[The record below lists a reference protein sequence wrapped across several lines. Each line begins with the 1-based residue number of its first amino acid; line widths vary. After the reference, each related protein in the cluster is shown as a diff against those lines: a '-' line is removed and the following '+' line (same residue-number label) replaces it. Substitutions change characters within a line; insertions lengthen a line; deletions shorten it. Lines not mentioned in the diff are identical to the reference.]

1 MIGLKTIQVRKNKG
15 VFMTKQSEVLLEA
28 IVRGADDR
36 LATDIVALDVANTTP
51 MADYFVIMSG
61 RNDRQVKAIV
71 DAVEE
76 AIEEAGF
83 SVKGIEGKDGNRWI
97 LIDAF
102 DVIVH
107 VFTSEERGFYNLEK
121 MWAEAPEVNIEA
133 WIS

>member
-1 MIGLKTIQVRKNKG
+1 
-15 VFMTKQSEVLLEA
+15 MTKKSEVLLEA

-36 LATDIVALDVANTTP
+36 LATDIVALDVANITP

-71 DAVEE
+71 EAVEE
-76 AIEEAGF
+76 AIEEADF
-83 SVKGIEGKDGNRWI
+83 KVKGIEGQDGNRWI

-102 DVIVH
+102 DVIIH
-107 VFTSEERGFYNLEK
+107 VFTTEERGFYNLEK
-121 MWAEAPEVNIEA
+121 MWSEAPLVNIEE

>member
-1 MIGLKTIQVRKNKG
+1 
-15 VFMTKQSEVLLEA
+15 MTKKSEVLLEA

-36 LATDIVALDVANTTP
+36 LATDIVALEVANTTP

-71 DAVEE
+71 DAVED
-76 AIEEAGF
+76 AIEETGF

-121 MWAEAPEVNIEA
+121 MWAEAPLVNVEE

>member
-1 MIGLKTIQVRKNKG
+1 
-15 VFMTKQSEVLLEA
+15 MTKKSEVLLEA

-36 LATDIVALDVANTTP
+36 LAQDIVALDVANVTP
-51 MADYFVIMSG
+51 VADYFVMMSG

-83 SVKGIEGKDGNRWI
+83 EVKGIEGKDGNRWI
-97 LIDAF
+97 LIDAY

-121 MWAEAPEVNIEA
+121 MWAEAPLVNVEE